1 LFFCDTKADVK
12 IVLNYLCL
20 YKLIKNKIM
29 KKNLFVLGLIV
40 CTMSMV
46 AQTEKKES
54 WYFKLGGSYFLQ
66 TAATEFPTVG
76 GNDALSKVYV
86 GGKLVS
92 EESITGSFG
101 EGFRTGIAAGYRFNT
116 RLGVEMGVNYYS
128 SSNKTM
134 AQTTT
139 DQIFVSNGKPVYNF
153 KSEGQITAFDLAPA
167 LVLFLGEHNG
177 FEPYTKVG
185 VLVPIHGDLEITTDA
200 IAPTG
205 VASPATIAIHSVDKV
220 KPNPTVGFTAALGTS
235 YKLGKNISAFAEL
248 EYRNFTVH
256 GKTKETTEF
265 TRNGQDALASRTTA
279 QIHTNYVDRLDVN
292 SNNAATNPNGL
303 DSTKAMDE
311 LSSYVGI
318 SGLGLTVGLKY
329 SL

>member
-1 LFFCDTKADVK
+1 
-12 IVLNYLCL
+12 
-20 YKLIKNKIM
+20 M
-29 KKNLFVLGLIV
+29 KKNLFLLGFMACSL
-40 CTMSMV
+40 TMMG
-46 AQTEKKES
+46 QTNKKES
-54 WYFKLGGSYFLQ
+54 WYFKLGGSYFTQ

-76 GNDALSKVYV
+76 GNAALNKVYV
-86 GGKLVS
+86 GGKLTS
-92 EESITGSFG
+92 EESVTGSFG
-101 EGFRTGIAAGYRFNT
+101 EGFRTGITAGYRFNT

-128 SSNKTM
+128 SNDKTM

-139 DQIFVSNGKPVYNF
+139 DNIFISGGKPVYNF
-153 KSEGQITAFDLAPA
+153 KSVGQITAFDLAPA
-167 LVLFLGEHNG
+167 LVLFLGEHKS

-185 VLVPIHGDLEITTDA
+185 VLVPVHGDLEITTDA
-200 IAPTG
+200 VAPTG
-205 VASPATIAIHSVDKV
+205 VASPATMAVHSVDKV
-220 KPNPTVGFTAALGTS
+220 KPNPTVGFMSALGTS
-235 YKLGKNISAFAEL
+235 YRLGKKISAFAEL

-256 GKTKETTEF
+256 GKSKETTEF
-265 TRNGQDALASRTTA
+265 TVNGTNALAGRTQA

-303 DSTKAMDE
+303 DSSKPMDE

>member
-1 LFFCDTKADVK
+1 
-12 IVLNYLCL
+12 
-20 YKLIKNKIM
+20 M
-29 KKNLFVLGLIV
+29 KKQLFLLGFAI
-40 CTMSMV
+40 CSMTMV
-46 AQTEKKES
+46 GQTEKKES
-54 WYFKLGGSYFLQ
+54 WYFKLGGSYFVQ

-76 GNDALSKVYV
+76 GNAALNKTYV

-92 EESITGSFG
+92 EESVTGSFG
-101 EGFRTGIAAGYRFNT
+101 EGFRTGATVGYKFNT
-116 RLGVEMGVNYYS
+116 RLGVEMGINYYS
-128 SSNKTM
+128 STDKRM

-139 DQIFVSNGKPVYNF
+139 DQIFVSGGRPVYNF
-153 KSEGQITAFDLAPA
+153 KSVGQITAFDLAPA
-167 LVLFLGEHNG
+167 LVLFLGEQNG

-200 IAPTG
+200 ITPSG
-205 VASPATIAIHSVDKV
+205 IASPATLTVHSVDKV
-220 KPNPTVGFTAALGTS
+220 KPNPTVGFMATLGTS

-256 GKTKETTEF
+256 GKSKETTEF
-265 TRNGQDALASRTTA
+265 IVNGQNALAGRTQA

-292 SNNAATNPNGL
+292 SNNASTNPNGL
-303 DSTKAMDE
+303 DSTKSMDE

-318 SGLGLTVGLKY
+318 SGLGMTLGLKY